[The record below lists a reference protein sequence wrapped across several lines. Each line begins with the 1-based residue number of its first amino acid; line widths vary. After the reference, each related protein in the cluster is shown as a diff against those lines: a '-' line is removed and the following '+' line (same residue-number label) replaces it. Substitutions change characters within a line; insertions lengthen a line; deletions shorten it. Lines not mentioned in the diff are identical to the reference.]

1 MMAPVL
7 KNITTDFKIRDPILQ
22 EMALSSFI
30 LAYAFG
36 PLLVGP
42 LSEIYGRPVVLL
54 AKNAFYIVFNIA
66 SGVSRSTG
74 QMIAFRFL
82 SGFGGGAPMA
92 VSLP

>member
-7 KNITTDFKIRDPILQ
+7 KNIAADFKIQDAILQ

-42 LSEIYGRPVVLL
+42 L
-54 AKNAFYIVFNIA
+54 
-66 SGVSRSTG
+66 
-74 QMIAFRFL
+74 
-82 SGFGGGAPMA
+82 
-92 VSLP
+92 

>member
-7 KNITTDFKIRDPILQ
+7 KNITADFKIQDPILQ

-54 AKNAFYIVFNIA
+54 VTNAVYTVFNIA
-66 SGVSRSTG
+66 SGV
-74 QMIAFRFL
+74 
-82 SGFGGGAPMA
+82 
-92 VSLP
+92 

>member
-42 LSEIYGRPVVLL
+42 LSEIYGRPLVLL
-54 AKNAFYIVFNIA
+54 VTNAFFIVFNIA
-66 SGVSRSTG
+66 GGVSQSIG

-82 SGFGGGAPMA
+82 SGLGGGAPMA
-92 VSLP
+92 VSLS